1 MEWWD
6 ETAPGGCSVMPA
18 YDGSRGRHPQG
29 VGVRTLD
36 PPPAIGPNGV
46 VAGSRISVFIADDNL
61 IVREGVRALLALED
75 DLEIVGA
82 AADFDEL
89 VAGAEAAAP
98 QVVVTDIR
106 MPPNFQQE
114 GIEAARAIRKRHPG
128 TGVVILSQFD
138 DPEYAI
144 SLLERG
150 AAGCAYLLKD
160 RIAEG
165 DQLARA
171 VRAVATGGSVLD
183 SVIVEAMVHPV
194 TDSGSLSASEE
205 ELLRFVAEG
214 KPIKAIAV
222 AQGTTP
228 AAAADAVE
236 RLFLRIAQEASSGGD
251 TSLRRLRMLHAA
263 IVNREEQG
271 ESLSRLLPGGVAE
284 LLKEQGRKVGE
295 TDELDVSV
303 LMSDIRG
310 YSTIAERADP
320 SALARQLNVHRAE
333 MNRAILDADG
343 TVMQFVGDAVM
354 AVFGAPVP
362 LSDHPQRAVEA
373 ALAMHRAQAEVNT
386 RWRADGLPEFGL
398 GIGITTGPVAAA
410 LLGSEE
416 RLEYTLVGDTVNLS
430 QRLQQWAEPGETVLS
445 EATHAALSVPIEA
458 EALEPR
464 PVKGRSAPV
473 SAWRIAAEAVWR
485 VDHLAAYDQD
495 RDKEPA

>member
-1 MEWWD
+1 M
-6 ETAPGGCSVMPA
+6 T
-18 YDGSRGRHPQG
+18 
-29 VGVRTLD
+29 
-36 PPPAIGPNGV
+36 
-46 VAGSRISVFIADDNL
+46 GSRISVFIADDNL
-61 IVREGVRALLALED
+61 IVREGVRALLVLEE

-82 AADFDEL
+82 ASDYEEL

-114 GIEAARAIRKRHPG
+114 GIEAAREIRKRHPG

-144 SLLERG
+144 SLLDQG

-171 VRAVATGGSVLD
+171 VRTVATGGSVLD
-183 SVIVEAMVHPV
+183 PVIVEAMVHPV
-194 TDSGSLSASEE
+194 TDSGSLSDSEE
-205 ELLRFVAEG
+205 QLLHFVAEG
-214 KPIKAIAV
+214 KPIKAIAAV
-222 AQGTTP
+222 QGTTP

-236 RLFLRIAQEASSGGD
+236 RLFLRIAQEASTGGE

-271 ESLSRLLPGGVAE
+271 ESLSRLLPGGVAD
-284 LLKEQGRKVGE
+284 LLKKQGRLVGE
-295 TDELDVSV
+295 TEELDVSV

-333 MNRAILDADG
+333 MNRAILGVDG

-362 LSDHPQRAVEA
+362 LTDHAQRAVEA
-373 ALAMHRAQAEVNT
+373 ALSMHEAQAAVNA
-386 RWRADGLPEFGL
+386 RWRAEGLPEFGL

-430 QRLQQWAEPGETVLS
+430 QRLQHWAEPGETVLS
-445 EATHAALSVPIEA
+445 DATYAALSSPPLA

-464 PVKGRSAPV
+464 SVKGRSAPV
-473 SAWRIAAEAVWR
+473 SAWRLAAEAVWH
-485 VDHLAAYDQD
+485 VDFLATYDPH
-495 RDKEPA
+495 RPKEPA